1 MRALTKFYNGLI
13 MVGECFQ
20 PVLLLLLRFF
30 LGVAFFHAGWGKLQN
45 IHAFEGFLASLG
57 FPLPLA
63 HAYFVASVEAFGGIL
78 LFIGLAGRL
87 AGAILMINMIV
98 AYLTA
103 HHDAVVGLWNMPGL
117 FVMEEAFLYLLT
129 SALVFAFGPGYI
141 SVDGLLERFVF
152 KGKKTRPPKSP

>member
-1 MRALTKFYNGLI
+1 MRALTKFYRGVI
-13 MVGECFQ
+13 VVGNCFQ
-20 PVLLLLLRFF
+20 PVLLLLLRIF
-30 LGVAFFHAGWGKLQN
+30 LGIAFFHAGWGKLQN
-45 IHAFEGFLASLG
+45 IHAFADFLTSLG

-87 AGAILMINMIV
+87 AGGILMINMIV

-103 HHDAVVGLWNMPGL
+103 HHDAIVGLWSMPGL

-129 SALVFAFGPGYI
+129 SALVFAFGPGYLSI
-141 SVDGLLERFVF
+141 DGLLKRYVF
-152 KGKKTRPPKSP
+152 K